1 MSNKPLSGIKV
12 LDFTRMLAGPY
23 CTMLLGD
30 LGAEVIKIEGPNEGD
45 PIRTQGPPFFHDS
58 GVTFYATN
66 RNKYSCAINMRT
78 PEGKLLAQQLASK
91 ADIIVE
97 NFRPEVMMQLGLDY
111 ESLSKKNPKLIYAS
125 LSGYG
130 ADGPESEKGAFDL
143 TIQAVGG
150 YMSITGEHGGA
161 PVKLGTSAFD
171 IVAGMNTQS
180 GILAALFHRSNT
192 GKGQKIETSL
202 LEGEVAFLANV
213 GLDYLMFGNIPQK
226 WGSEHPQAVPYKAF
240 ETHDGWLVI
249 GAAIQNLYEKFM
261 HAIDRDDLIVN
272 PNYSNLAGRT
282 KNRHEL
288 YAILDGEV
296 KKYHTNELMQKLENA
311 GVPCAPVND
320 IKAVFENT
328 QVLHR
333 KMLGHLEHPSY
344 GKIPTIGPAVKYSA
358 FESAGEWIA
367 PPLLGEHTEH
377 VLETWLGYD
386 NAEIASLRE
395 NKVFG

>member
-1 MSNKPLSGIKV
+1 
-12 LDFTRMLAGPY
+12 
-23 CTMLLGD
+23 
-30 LGAEVIKIEGPNEGD
+30 
-45 PIRTQGPPFFHDS
+45 
-58 GVTFYATN
+58 
-66 RNKYSCAINMRT
+66 MRT

-91 ADIIVE
+91 ADIIVK

-202 LEGEVAFLANV
+202 LDGEFAFLANV

-226 WGSEHPQAVPYKAF
+226 WGS
-240 ETHDGWLVI
+240 
-249 GAAIQNLYEKFM
+249 
-261 HAIDRDDLIVN
+261 
-272 PNYSNLAGRT
+272 
-282 KNRHEL
+282 
-288 YAILDGEV
+288 
-296 KKYHTNELMQKLENA
+296 
-311 GVPCAPVND
+311 
-320 IKAVFENT
+320 
-328 QVLHR
+328 
-333 KMLGHLEHPSY
+333 
-344 GKIPTIGPAVKYSA
+344 
-358 FESAGEWIA
+358 
-367 PPLLGEHTEH
+367 
-377 VLETWLGYD
+377 
-386 NAEIASLRE
+386 
-395 NKVFG
+395 